1 MAILK
6 MKKLR
11 LIAVRSKKKEL
22 LRELT
27 KLGCVEFSEVGSDI
41 READGEELLRSEGS
55 DILRFR
61 SEHNSLTHAIALLN
75 RYVPAKGKL
84 LSAKPEFDVDAML
97 NGNGITA
104 ALNVAN
110 AIESADDRIKRIS
123 AEQSRQRAIA
133 ESMRPWLSFL
143 MPLEK
148 DGTERCSVVLGSFPI
163 RTELNSV
170 SERLAEVCEEAELF
184 SVSDDKSQHYVYV
197 ICMREELP
205 AVQECLRSCGFTP
218 AAFSGLKGSARE
230 CLGRAEETLKALE
243 KEKAACEEL
252 IVGEAVHCD
261 EMKLAADKV
270 NTRIF
275 MAEAEDKLCG
285 TDSTIVM
292 EGWMPAESEE
302 ALEKVFEKYDC
313 AWESRDPT
321 EEEYPEV
328 PVKLKNNKFTNALNM
343 VTNMYSL
350 PAYGTVDPNPL
361 MAPFFILFYGLMMAD
376 MGYGLIMIAAALV
389 AMRKMKPREGNLAF
403 CQLLLYGGIATFL
416 MGVLTG
422 GLFSDIPY
430 QLVHLFDPE
439 STWPG
444 LWHLFSPETDSE
456 MVLYGSMVL
465 GLLHL
470 NTGMAVS
477 FVQKTKHGDL
487 AGAIWEEGSL
497 WVILLGAVIWAL
509 GLEAVTGLAVL
520 STIGTAVLIVG
531 AAMLLFGAGRNAK
544 GFGKVTAALGC
555 IYNTATGWFGDVL
568 SYSRIMALML
578 AGGVVGKVFNT
589 VAIMPAQSSG
599 VNVVTMIAFVVIFLL
614 GHTMNFALNL
624 LGCFVHD
631 LRLQCLEFFGKFY
644 TDGGKPFRPLKFKGD
659 YVEVKEN

>member
-27 KLGCVEFSEVGSDI
+27 KLGCVEFSELGSDFKQVN
-41 READGEELLRSEGS
+41 GENVLKSEGS
-55 DILRFR
+55 ELMRFR
-61 SEHNSLTHAIALLN
+61 AEHSSLTHAIALLN
-75 RYVPAKGKL
+75 KYVPVKGKL
-84 LSAKPEFDVDAML
+84 LSAKPEFELDSML
-97 NGNGITA
+97 SGTGITA
-104 ALNVAN
+104 ALNVAQ
-110 AIESADDRIKRIS
+110 AIEAADDRIKRIS
-123 AEQSRQRAIA
+123 AEESRQRAIA
-133 ESMRPWLSFL
+133 ESVIPWLSFL

-148 DGTERCSVVLGSFPI
+148 DGTQRCSVLMGTFPI
-163 RTELNSV
+163 RVELDVV
-170 SERLAEVCEEAELF
+170 SDKLAELSEEAELF
-184 SVSDDKSQHYVYV
+184 TVSDDKAQHYVTV
-197 ICMREELP
+197 ICMREELSDI
-205 AVQECLRSCGFTP
+205 QEALRGCGFNP
-218 AAFSGLKGSARE
+218 ASFTGLRGSARE
-230 CLGRAEETLKALE
+230 CLGKAEETLKALAAE
-243 KEKAACEEL
+243 KEGCRQL
-252 IVGEAVHCD
+252 IIDEAIHRE

-275 MAEAEDKLCG
+275 MAEAEDKFCG

-292 EGWMPAESEE
+292 EGWMPAEKEE
-302 ALEKVFEKYDC
+302 ALERVFEKFDC

-328 PVKLKNNKFTNALNM
+328 PVKLKNNKITNALNM
-343 VTNMYSL
+343 VTDMYSL
-350 PAYGTVDPNPL
+350 PAYGSVDPNPL

-376 MGYGLIMIAAALV
+376 MGYGVIMIVAALV
-389 AMRKMKPREGNLAF
+389 ALRKMKPREGNLAF

-416 MGVLTG
+416 MGALTG

-430 QLVHLFDPE
+430 QLVHLFNPE

-465 GLLHL
+465 GALHL
-470 NTGMAVS
+470 NTGMAVN
-477 FVQKTKHGDL
+477 FVRKKRAGDL

-497 WVILLGAVIWAL
+497 WIILLGAIIWAL
-509 GLEAVTGLAVL
+509 SLPALTGLTLLKNIGLAVL
-520 STIGTAVLIVG
+520 AVGGV
-531 AAMLLFGAGRNAK
+531 MLLFGAGRDAK
-544 GFGKVTAALGC
+544 GFGKLTAAFGC
-555 IYNTATGWFGDVL
+555 IYNTATGWFGDIL

-589 VAIMPAQSSG
+589 VAIMPAQNSG
-599 VNVVTMIAFVVIFLL
+599 VNVGTMIAFAVIFLL

-644 TDGGKPFRPLKFKGD
+644 SDGGKPFRPLKFKGD

>member
-11 LIAVRSKKKEL
+11 LIAVRSRKREL

-27 KLGCVEFSEVGSDI
+27 KLGCVEFSELGDEI
-41 READGEELLRSEGS
+41 READGGELLRSEGS
-55 DILRFR
+55 ELLRLR
-61 SEHNSLTHAIALLN
+61 AEHNSLTHAIALLN
-75 RYVPAKGKL
+75 KYVPVKSKF
-84 LSAKPEFDVDAML
+84 LSAKPELDVDAML
-97 NGNGITA
+97 SGTGITA

-110 AIESADDRIKRIS
+110 AIEDADDRIKRIN

-148 DGTERCSVVLGSFPI
+148 DGTERCSVLLGSFPI
-163 RTELNSV
+163 RTELNTI
-170 SERLAEVCEEAELF
+170 SEKIAEVSEEAELF

-205 AVQECLRSCGFTP
+205 AVQECLRANGFTP

-230 CLGRAEETLKALE
+230 CLGRAEEELKALE

-252 IVGEAVHCD
+252 IVGEAIHRD

-270 NTRIF
+270 NTCIF

-302 ALEKVFEKYDC
+302 ALEKLFEKYDC

-321 EEEYPEV
+321 EDEYPEV

-389 AMRKMKPREGNLAF
+389 AMKKLKPREGGLAF

-416 MGVLTG
+416 MGILTG

-430 QLVHLFDPE
+430 QLVHLFNPE
-439 STWPG
+439 STWEG
-444 LWHLFSPETDSE
+444 LWNLFSPETDSE

-477 FVQKTKHGDL
+477 FVNKKKNGEL
-487 AGAIWEEGSL
+487 ASAIWEEGSL
-497 WVILLGAVIWAL
+497 WVILLGAIIWAL
-509 GLEAVTGLAVL
+509 SLVTGLAIFN
-520 STIGTAVLIVG
+520 TIGIAVLIIG
-531 AAMLLFGAGRNAK
+531 AVMLLFGAGRDAK
-544 GFGKVTAALGC
+544 GFGKITAAFGC

-599 VNVVTMIAFVVIFLL
+599 VNVGTMLAFAVIFLL

-644 TDGGKPFRPLKFKGD
+644 SDGGKPFRPLRFKGD